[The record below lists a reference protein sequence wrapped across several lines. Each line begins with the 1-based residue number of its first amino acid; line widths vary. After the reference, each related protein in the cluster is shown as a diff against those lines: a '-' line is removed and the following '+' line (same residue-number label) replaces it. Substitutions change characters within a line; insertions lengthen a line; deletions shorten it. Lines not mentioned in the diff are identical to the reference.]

1 MSTYSFLDVVAA
13 MAGPGLVANLGAG
26 AAVSEEGITIES
38 VEDKNVMT
46 IGADGKGQHSLVA
59 SDARTVTIR
68 LLKTSPINAILMAAY
83 QFQTVSSSFHGR
95 NVMTITNPA
104 TGDVTII
111 QQAAFKKVP
120 TLTYAKEAGMNE
132 WVFDAVKGS
141 SLLGI
146 GVPDL
151 SNITG

>member
-1 MSTYSFLDVVAA
+1 MVYSFLDVVAA
-13 MAGPGLVANLGAG
+13 IAGPGLAANLGTG
-26 AAVSEEGITIES
+26 AAVAEEGITIEA

-46 IGADGKGQHSLVA
+46 IGADGRGQHSLIA
-59 SDARTVTIR
+59 SDARTATIR

-83 QFQTVSSSFHGR
+83 QFQTTSSSFHGR
-95 NVMTITNPA
+95 NVITVTNPA
-104 TGDVTII
+104 TGDATVL
-111 QQAAFKKVP
+111 QSCAFKKVP
-120 TLTYAKEAGMNE
+120 ALTYAKEAGMNE
-132 WVFDAVKGS
+132 WVFDCIKGD

>member
-13 MAGPGLVANLGAG
+13 IAGPGLIANLGSG
-26 AAVSEEGITIES
+26 AAVAEEGITIEP

-46 IGADGKGQHSLVA
+46 IGADGKGQHSLIA
-59 SDARTVTIR
+59 SDACTVTIR

-83 QFQTVSSSFHGR
+83 EFQTTSSSFHGR
-95 NVMTITNPA
+95 NVMTVTNPA
-104 TGDVTII
+104 TGDVTTV
-111 QQAAFKKVP
+111 QQAAFKKKP
-120 TLTYAKEAGMNE
+120 AITYAKEAGMNE
-132 WVFDAVKGS
+132 WVFDGVKAN